1 MAETVE
7 ARHGNTDLVSAVADA
22 EAGYIEANPES
33 ARLAELARA
42 TMPGGNTRTTL
53 HYSPF
58 PLHVRKAEGSRIT
71 DADGHAYV
79 DFINEHT
86 AGLFGHTEPVI
97 QEAIRTALADGIVL
111 GAPTIY
117 EHRLAAEVQK
127 RFAAMERLRFCNSGT
142 EANLLAVATARAV
155 TGRPGLMVFAGG
167 YHGGMLYFGHGASPI
182 NIPFPV
188 TVSTFNDPD
197 RAVADIRAH
206 GRELAAV
213 IVEPMQGAGGA
224 LAGTPEFLK
233 ALQAACEA
241 HGVLLILDEVM
252 TSRLGPSGLQG
263 RLGLEPDLVTLG
275 KYIGGGLTIGCFG
288 GRADVMDRFDPTRPD
303 AIPHGGTF
311 NNNVLA
317 MAAGAAA
324 LSKVLTAER
333 VEAMNARGDRLRQ
346 GLAALIAAA
355 GVPMVATGVGSIFGL
370 HYHVGPLRNEADAD
384 AYAASRKA
392 PIEALKKLFQLDLL
406 AAGQYVTRRIMGNIS
421 LVTSDA
427 EVDGLLTAFEEFLAT
442 RKGLI
447 RAALS

>member
-1 MAETVE
+1 MAGIVT
-7 ARHGNTDLVSAVADA
+7 AAQANADLVSAVADA
-22 EAGYIEANPES
+22 EAGYVAANPES
-33 ARLAELARA
+33 ARLAEQARA
-42 TMPGGNTRTTL
+42 SLPGGNTRTTL

-58 PLHVRKAEGSRIT
+58 PLHVRRAAGSRIT
-71 DADGHAYV
+71 DVDGHTYV

-97 QEAIRTALADGIVL
+97 QDAIRTALADGTVL
-111 GAPTIY
+111 GAPSIY
-117 EHRLAAEVQK
+117 DQVLAAELQR
-127 RFAAMERLRFCNSGT
+127 RFAALERLRFCNSGT

-188 TVSTFNDPD
+188 VVSTFNDPE
-197 RAVADIRAH
+197 RAVADLRAH
-206 GRELAAV
+206 AGELAAV
-213 IVEPMQGAGGA
+213 IVEPMQGAAGA
-224 LAGTPEFLK
+224 LPGTAEFLH

-252 TSRLGPSGLQG
+252 TSRLGCGGLQG

-288 GRADVMDRFDPTRPD
+288 GRADVMDRFDPARPD

-317 MAAGAAA
+317 MAAGSAA
-324 LSKVLTAER
+324 LSKVLTVER
-333 VEAMNARGDRLRQ
+333 QDAMNARGDRLRE
-346 GLAALIAAA
+346 GLQALIARS
-355 GVPMVATGVGSIFGL
+355 GLPMQATGVGSIFGL
-370 HYHVGPLRNEADAD
+370 HFHAGPLRNEADAD
-384 AYAASRKA
+384 AYAAGRQA
-392 PIEALKKLFQLDLL
+392 EIDGLKKLFQFDLL
-406 AAGQYVTRRIMGNIS
+406 AAGQYVTRRILGNLS

-427 EVDGLLTAFEEFLAT
+427 EVDGLLAAFEEFLLT
-442 RKGLI
+442 RGGLI
-447 RAALS
+447 RQALC